1 MDDRERQL
9 EIEGAQRRRVGTL
22 AIAAGVLY
30 LIGQLLI
37 LVLISSK
44 EPQTG
49 LLQGLAPALH
59 GARTA
64 VIDPRVVDERYLDKH
79 AVLNIIAWIVAA
91 AGLALM
97 VWPLRYLRDAEVAR
111 GGKSSSIMRVVV
123 TFAPPAVALAAV
135 VLAVSDSI
143 GAHKLVTH
151 AVQDTTAYN
160 AATGGA
166 FRGVFDILYLLGYL
180 AIAVVF
186 VLTALRGMR
195 AGLLTKPL
203 GYLGIVGGVLF
214 IIPIVPLPLI
224 QFLFLLGFGM
234 LLLEVGGMVRPPAW
248 AAGEAIP
255 WVNPRQQQRASAR
268 GGGGGGGGGRRR
280 DRQPATLAP
289 APTPPPAASPAASK
303 KRKRRRRA

>member
-9 EIEGAQRRRVGTL
+9 EIEGAQRQRVGML
-22 AIAAGVLY
+22 AIAAGSLY

-44 EPQTG
+44 EPATG

-59 GARTA
+59 GAKEA
-64 VIDPRVVDERYLDKH
+64 VVDPRVIDERYLDKH
-79 AVLNIIAWIVAA
+79 AVENVIAWLVGA

-97 VWPLRYLRDAEVAR
+97 AWPLRYLRDAEVAR
-111 GGKSSSIMRVVV
+111 GGKPSRLMPVLIKV
-123 TFAPPAVALAAV
+123 APPTVAAASV

-151 AVQDTTAYN
+151 AVQNTAAYD

-166 FRGVFDILYLLGYL
+166 FRGVLDILYLLGYL
-180 AIAVVF
+180 AIAVIF
-186 VLTALRGMR
+186 VLVALRAMR
-195 AGLLTKPL
+195 VGLLTRPL
-203 GYLGIVGGVLF
+203 GILGIVGGVLF

-224 QFLFLLGFGM
+224 QFLFLVGFGM
-234 LLLEVGGMVRPPAW
+234 LLLGVGGMVRPPAW

-255 WVNPRQQQRASAR
+255 WVKPGQQSASAAR
-268 GGGGGGGGGRRR
+268 GGRRGNS
-280 DRQPATLAP
+280 QPATLAP
-289 APTPPPAASPAASK
+289 APTPPPAPSPAASK
-303 KRKRRRRA
+303 KRKRRRG

>member
-1 MDDRERQL
+1 MAERERQL
-9 EIEGAQRRRVGTL
+9 EIEGAQRRRVGSL

-30 LIGQLLI
+30 LVGQLLV

-49 LLQGLAPALH
+49 LLQGLSPALH
-59 GARTA
+59 GAKAAA
-64 VIDPRVVDERYLDKH
+64 VDPRVIDERYLDKH
-79 AVLNIIAWIVAA
+79 AIVNVVAWLVGA

-97 VWPLRYLRDAEVAR
+97 AWPLRYLRAAEVAR
-111 GGKSSSIMRVVV
+111 GGKPGRVMDVVV
-123 TFAPPAVALAAV
+123 KVGPPTGAVASV
-135 VLAVSDSI
+135 VLAISDSI

-151 AVQDTTAYN
+151 PVQNTAAYN

-166 FRGVFDILYLLGYL
+166 FRGIFDIIYLLGYL

-186 VLTALRGMR
+186 VLISMR
-195 AGLLTKPL
+195 AMRIGLLTKPL
-203 GYLGIVGGVLF
+203 GILGIVGGVLF

-224 QFLFLLGFGM
+224 QFLFLVGVGM
-234 LLLEVGGMVRPPAW
+234 LLLEIGGMVRPPAW

-255 WVNPRQQQRASAR
+255 WVNQRQQQRSAGR
-268 GGGGGGGGGRRR
+268 AGGGSARRR
-280 DRQPATLAP
+280 DAQPATLAP
-289 APTPPPAASPAASK
+289 APTPPPAPSPAASK

>member
-9 EIEGAQRRRVGTL
+9 EIEGAQRRRVGEL

-49 LLQGLAPALH
+49 LLQGLAPALP
-59 GARTA
+59 GAKTA
-64 VIDPRVVDERYLDKH
+64 AIDPRVVDERYLDKH

-111 GGKSSSIMRVVV
+111 GGKASRIMRVVI
-123 TFAPPAVALAAV
+123 TFAPPTTAVAAV

-143 GAHKLVTH
+143 GAHNLVTH
-151 AVQDTTAYN
+151 AVQNTTAYD

-166 FRGVFDILYLLGYL
+166 FRGIFDILYLLGYL
-180 AIAVVF
+180 ALAVAF
-186 VLTALRGMR
+186 VLIALRAMR

-234 LLLEVGGMVRPPAW
+234 LLLGVGGMVRPPAW

-255 WVNPRQQQRASAR
+255 WVNQRQQQRASAR
-268 GGGGGGGGGRRR
+268 AGGGAGRRR
-280 DRQPATLAP
+280 DAQPATLAP
-289 APTPPPAASPAASK
+289 APTPPPAPSPAASK

>member
-9 EIEGAQRRRVGTL
+9 EIEGAQRRRVGSL

-30 LIGQLLI
+30 LIGQLLV

-59 GARTA
+59 GAKAA
-64 VIDPRVVDERYLDKH
+64 VVDPRVVDERYLDKH
-79 AVLNIIAWIVAA
+79 AIVNVIAWIVGAT
-91 AGLALM
+91 GLALM
-97 VWPLRYLRDAEVAR
+97 AWPLRYLRDAEIFR
-111 GGKSSSIMRVVV
+111 GGKPGRVMEFVV
-123 TFAPPAVALAAV
+123 KVVPPTVAVAAV
-135 VLAVSDSI
+135 VLAISDSI

-151 AVQDTTAYN
+151 PVQNTAAYN

-180 AIAVVF
+180 TLAVAF
-186 VLTALRGMR
+186 VLISLRAMR
-195 AGLLTKPL
+195 VGLLTKPL
-203 GYLGIVGGVLF
+203 GILGIVGGVLF

-224 QFLFLLGFGM
+224 QFLFLVGIGM
-234 LLLEVGGMVRPPAW
+234 LLLEIGGMVRPPAW

-255 WVNPRQQQRASAR
+255 WVNQRQQQRASAR
-268 GGGGGGGGGRRR
+268 AAGGGGRRR
-280 DRQPATLAP
+280 EAQPATLAP
-289 APTPPPAASPAASK
+289 APTPPPAPSPAASK
-303 KRKRRRRA
+303 KRKRRRRD